1 VVSVEMHRR
10 HPTGCRRFNFAVTGA
25 KGPRGTVYSRFE
37 RTPAVCTRFRCRR
50 HRLGSPG
57 VWGPR
62 APSVGAK
69 GPGEHPSVDM
79 LPGRLP
85 LRPPRAPGRGA
96 SPPQADHPIAKL
108 Y

>member
-1 VVSVEMHRR
+1 MVSVEMHPR

-25 KGPRGTVYSRFE
+25 KGPRGTVYSGFE

-50 HRLGSPG
+50 HRLGSLG

-69 GPGEHPSVDM
+69 GPGEQLSYPKVVGTHTHLGGSCGEDYGDQRPVGPSW
-79 LPGRLP
+79 
-85 LRPPRAPGRGA
+85 
-96 SPPQADHPIAKL
+96 
-108 Y
+108 